1 MGFTTEISSELAV
14 FEETVIGDAILSK
27 SLEPKH
33 PVTSITDNV
42 NAPIDFLI
50 DGNDFAIR
58 PSGCF
63 IALNISLTGLLTKHI
78 AATSTNP
85 ATATTKE
92 VSRADVKCA
101 QINNIAHSLFSKIT
115 TYLEG
120 REVSTISNYHLG
132 AFLNVLL
139 NFPESTLDTYAR
151 LCGWYKDVPGAMDST
166 DSAVGALKKRKSWF
180 NADGSLDL
188 IFCPFSPVLM
198 SDKIIIPKTSLGLRL
213 DRVTNPAFYL
223 QYPNPAADESVNY
236 KINVNSAI
244 FYAQRLELTPEY
256 IVGLERMLKIERVP
270 VIYQMTEP
278 QILTFNV
285 PPQLR
290 NFNVNNL
297 FHGSIPEKI
306 LVMFVSA
313 KAFNG
318 DNTLNPFNFQNA
330 DVTRIGLYKRGIPFP
345 HPPVDAVFGSKQCA
359 LAYHTTLTALQA
371 PSPAGPCLTID
382 EFISGT
388 AIFAFDTA
396 PDASGAIQLS
406 TLANP
411 SSDIRLEVT
420 FGTAPA
426 EALVCLVYYERE
438 LRISADVDRNIT
450 VETLF

>member
-1 MGFTTEISSELAV
+1 
-14 FEETVIGDAILSK
+14 
-27 SLEPKH
+27 
-33 PVTSITDNV
+33 
-42 NAPIDFLI
+42 
-50 DGNDFAIR
+50 
-58 PSGCF
+58 
-63 IALNISLTGLLTKHI
+63 
-78 AATSTNP
+78 
-85 ATATTKE
+85 
-92 VSRADVKCA
+92 
-101 QINNIAHSLFSKIT
+101 
-115 TYLEG
+115 
-120 REVSTISNYHLG
+120 
-132 AFLNVLL
+132 
-139 NFPESTLDTYAR
+139 
-151 LCGWYKDVPGAMDST
+151 
-166 DSAVGALKKRKSWF
+166 
-180 NADGSLDL
+180 
-188 IFCPFSPVLM
+188 
-198 SDKIIIPKTSLGLRL
+198 
-213 DRVTNPAFYL
+213 
-223 QYPNPAADESVNY
+223 
-236 KINVNSAI
+236 
-244 FYAQRLELTPEY
+244 
-256 IVGLERMLKIERVP
+256 
-270 VIYQMTEP
+270 
-278 QILTFNV
+278 
-285 PPQLR
+285 
-290 NFNVNNL
+290 
-297 FHGSIPEKI
+297 
-306 LVMFVSA
+306 MFVSA